1 MRNWQFRLLACA
13 EGIQADNVANDSSD
27 MVNDI
32 AIEDGTSAT
41 AGNLIGRSAVV
52 EAAFTLGDSFGQ
64 TGVIALHSAVYKR
77 LVNLDDIDFVKD
89 STGTLDIPT
98 YLGKRVVVD
107 DSMPVIAGGTSG
119 FKYTS
124 ILFGA
129 GAFGYGEGSPAV
141 PVEVDRD
148 PAKGVGSGLE
158 TLWERK
164 TWLIHP
170 SGFNFTS
177 ASVAS
182 ESATLAELRTASN
195 WSRVFDRK
203 SIPMA
208 FLVTNG

>member
-1 MRNWQFRLLACA
+1 
-13 EGIQADNVANDSSD
+13 
-27 MVNDI
+27 
-32 AIEDGTSAT
+32 
-41 AGNLIGRSAVV
+41 
-52 EAAFTLGDSFGQ
+52 
-64 TGVIALHSAVYKR
+64 
-77 LVNLDDIDFVKD
+77 
-89 STGTLDIPT
+89 
-98 YLGKRVVVD
+98 
-107 DSMPVIAGGTSG
+107 MPVIAGGTSG